1 MSKYCFDNYSLR
13 KFKSPNHTWAIMG
26 VTGSG
31 TWEEPEQ
38 YDPPPDGAG
47 LLQERDRLFVPLAQ
61 LLVQLPQL
69 PHPPQLPLT
78 ARPI

>member
-1 MSKYCFDNYSLR
+1 MLIFLINSKLKDLLGQL
-13 KFKSPNHTWAIMG
+13 W
-26 VTGSG
+26 VLQEVELE
-31 TWEEPEQ
+31 EEPEQ

-69 PHPPQLPLT
+69 PHPPQLPFT
-78 ARPI
+78 ALADK

>member
-1 MSKYCFDNYSLR
+1 MELE
-13 KFKSPNHTWAIMG
+13 
-26 VTGSG
+26 
-31 TWEEPEQ
+31 EEPEQ

-69 PHPPQLPLT
+69 PHPPQLPFTTL
-78 ARPI
+78 ADK

>member
-1 MSKYCFDNYSLR
+1 MELE
-13 KFKSPNHTWAIMG
+13 
-26 VTGSG
+26 
-31 TWEEPEQ
+31 EEPEQ

-61 LLVQLPQL
+61 LLVQQSQL

>member
-1 MSKYCFDNYSLR
+1 MLQE
-13 KFKSPNHTWAIMG
+13 
-26 VTGSG
+26 VELE
-31 TWEEPEQ
+31 EEPEQ